1 MQQFKY
7 VQTKSCTRKGLKCQ
21 FVRINYKKFKVNRK
35 EKEMDDGDYRR
46 ALIQKATLH
55 FSSHLRNHPQWCS
68 GKVAKSRLT
77 ELRPISFL
85 SFFFRCFFG
94 FVCVFVCFNIYFL
107 FPIGFF
113 HFLPTSGLQ
122 SLLHEAMRFTYFQFS
137 HCNGM
142 SFQSS
147 YIRLMNC
154 QDHRR
159 LTNF

>member
-77 ELRPISFL
+77 ELRPTSFL
-85 SFFFRCFFG
+85 SFFFVVFLVL
-94 FVCVFVCFNIYFL
+94 FVCLFVLIY
-107 FPIGFF
+107 IFF
-113 HFLPTSGLQ
+113 
-122 SLLHEAMRFTYFQFS
+122 SLLASFTFSLLLAFSLCFTRLCDSHISSLVIAMACHFRARIS
-137 HCNGM
+137 
-142 SFQSS
+142 
-147 YIRLMNC
+147 
-154 QDHRR
+154 D
-159 LTNF
+159 